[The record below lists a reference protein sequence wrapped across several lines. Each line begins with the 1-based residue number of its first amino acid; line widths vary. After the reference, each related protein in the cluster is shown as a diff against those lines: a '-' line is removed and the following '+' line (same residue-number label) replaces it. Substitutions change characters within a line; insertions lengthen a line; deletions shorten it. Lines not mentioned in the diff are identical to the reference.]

1 MYRWL
6 VSPPA
11 LDIPKKANKNQY
23 SLLEQL
29 LLSALMHLVPYAI
42 ENVAYFAITTLAWP
56 IMLFIAARYTTDTNY
71 FKEPGVGVPAHIRNE
86 QEASRSPDFEMA

>member
-6 VSPPA
+6 VSPLA

-29 LLSALMHLVPYAI
+29 LLSALMHL
-42 ENVAYFAITTLAWP
+42 L
-56 IMLFIAARYTTDTNY
+56 
-71 FKEPGVGVPAHIRNE
+71 
-86 QEASRSPDFEMA
+86 SRM